1 HGLPDGRVLD
11 GRKQVENAVDG
22 GAGAGGVNG
31 AEHQV
36 ARLGRVDGRLEGFH
50 VTQLAYQNDVRVLTD
65 GILEGLVPVDAIQA
79 DFAVIDHRL
88 LGGEGEFDR
97 VFDGQDVQ
105 GFPLVDVVKHGG
117 NGGALAAA
125 GDTGQ
130 DDQPFRKITQL
141 FNTGRQAQL
150 FEAWN
155 NIVDAPGHQ

>member
-1 HGLPDGRVLD
+1 
-11 GRKQVENAVDG
+11 
-22 GAGAGGVNG
+22 
-31 AEHQV
+31 
-36 ARLGRVDGRLEGFH
+36 
-50 VTQLAYQNDVRVLTD
+50 YQNDVRVLTD

-79 DFAVIDHRL
+79 DFALIDHRL
-88 LGGEGEFDR
+88 LVGEGEFDR

-155 NIVDAPGHQ
+155 NIVDAPGHQRQSAALLEQTDAEAALVLADHVGKVHTAFFIQDFSMTFLERG